1 MVNIKPY
8 VHEDWPVVE
17 QIYKEGIETGNA
29 TFETEP
35 KSESQWLVSSMPDSR
50 LVAWDWDNTIA
61 GWAVMWPVS
70 DRCCYAGVAEVSIY
84 VGAHA
89 RGQGVGKVLLNAL
102 VETSERMGYWTLQ
115 ASILKENKGSI
126 GLHKSCGFRQIGIR
140 EKLGELNG
148 VWRDVVLM
156 ERRSKNI
163 GR

>member
-8 VHEDWPVVE
+8 AHDDWPAVE
-17 QIYKEGIETGNA
+17 RIYAEGIATGNA

-35 KSESQWLVSSMPDSR
+35 KSEFQWLVSSMPNSR
-50 LVAWDWDNTIA
+50 LVAWDWDNTVA

-84 VGAHA
+84 VGEHA

-115 ASILKENKGSI
+115 ASILKENKSSI
-126 GLHKSCGFRQIGIR
+126 GLHKSCGFRQIGVR
-140 EKLGELNG
+140 ERLGESNG

-156 ERRSKNI
+156 ERRSKKI